1 MSDSFTNKRRI
12 LGAMVTLMG
21 DASLDALSVGDICRA
36 AGLSRQTFYRTF
48 NDKYAAVLWYVN
60 TTLGRT
66 CRRIGFD
73 LGWREGYL
81 PFLKFVERNADMMRW
96 IEASR
101 DYNSV
106 HNTTK
111 RQSYADYAAAYEKR
125 NDFPMPARIEY
136 QARMFGQLATIA
148 IDEWIDEGCAPCAD
162 EFVDLLLS
170 LVPKELYEALDMES
184 DGKAEPAPLVIP
196 LCD

>member
-12 LGAMVTLMG
+12 LGAMITLMG
-21 DASLDALSVGDICRA
+21 SASLDALSVGDICKV

-48 NDKYAAVLWYVN
+48 NDKYAAALWYVN
-60 TTLGRT
+60 TTLDRT

-73 LGWREGYL
+73 LGWRDGYL
-81 PFLKFVERNADMMRW
+81 PFLQFVEQNADMMRW

-111 RQSYADYAAAYEKR
+111 RQSYADFSMAYESR
-125 NDFPMPARIEY
+125 NDSPMPVEIEY
-136 QARMFGQLATIA
+136 QAHMFGQLATIA

-184 DGKAEPAPLVIP
+184 DEKAGPASLVIP
-196 LCD
+196 LRD